1 MTVAYETPMWGVKLG
16 VVVWCREGQ
25 AGDLSMGVTRVVI
38 VW

>member
-1 MTVAYETPMWGVKLG
+1 MWGVKLG